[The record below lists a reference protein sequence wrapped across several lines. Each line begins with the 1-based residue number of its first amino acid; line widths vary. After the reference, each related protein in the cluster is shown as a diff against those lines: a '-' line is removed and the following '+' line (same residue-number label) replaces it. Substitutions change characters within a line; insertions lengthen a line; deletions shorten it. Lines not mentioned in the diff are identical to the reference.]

1 VKILKMFLFDLAPA
15 FLLTSNHIQW
25 FCQPKRK
32 SEMKRRVVWIGSAV
46 WLFFFS
52 FLPMVSAAVNLPAND
67 RKNLTILFTHDLH
80 SHFLPDRIPRP
91 SGGHETQ
98 GGYARLAYRI
108 EQERA
113 KAPGRTLLVDAGD
126 IAMGTLFH
134 TNFREEASELRLMA
148 KMGYDAATL
157 GNHDYEFLPAGL
169 AAMLHSARARGERL
183 PALVASNAVFT
194 ADDPRD
200 APLKAAF
207 REFPV
212 KEYAVLERNGLK
224 IGLFGLMGRDA
235 AEDSPYAV
243 PVTFADITERSRV
256 VVDLLRNREKVDLI
270 VCLSHVGTHP
280 MKSRSEDE
288 ILARDVSGIDV
299 IISGHTHTVLPE
311 PILVGKTIIVS
322 AGCFGANL
330 GVLELNWSRDAGARV
345 AAYRLEKISSDL
357 PEDPKIAREIETYKG
372 ILDRRYLAATGNRHD
387 EVIAESAFDLPSPA
401 YGQTALTETGLGNLI
416 ADAYRFAVRRAEGK
430 DYRHIHIAVT
440 FDGIIRDTFL
450 AGKIAVADVFKI
462 LALGLGMDDRAG
474 YPLLA
479 LCLTGTEVRNL
490 LEVQT
495 TIAPMKHDAQFQ
507 VSGLRFTYNPRRIP
521 FDRVLSVEVQEE
533 DGGYR
538 PIVADKIY
546 RVCVNAYA
554 AKMLGF
560 VRKASH
566 GLIRFAPKNAGGN
579 PVADWKAVRIDDA
592 ADKAGI
598 QELKEWVA
606 LARYLS
612 SFPDRNGN
620 GIPDIPE
627 SYRAPEGRSTAQ
639 PSWNPVNL
647 LRGAG
652 WITWGVLAATLIVLI
667 LLALILWRVIRLV
680 RRRAGR

>member
-1 VKILKMFLFDLAPA
+1 
-15 FLLTSNHIQW
+15 
-25 FCQPKRK
+25 
-32 SEMKRRVVWIGSAV
+32 MKRRCLWIGPAVWI
-46 WLFFFS
+46 FFFV
-52 FLPMVSAAVNLPAND
+52 FLPMVSAAADLPSNG
-67 RKNLTILFTHDLH
+67 RKSLKVLFTHDLH

-91 SGGHETQ
+91 GGGHETQ
-98 GGYARLAYRI
+98 GGYARLAHRI

-113 KAPGRTLLVDAGD
+113 KAPERTLLVDGGD

-134 TNFREEASELRLMA
+134 TDFREEASELRLMG

-169 AAMLHSARARGERL
+169 AAMLRSARARGERL
-183 PALVASNAVFT
+183 PVLVASNVVFT
-194 ADDPRD
+194 ADNPWD

-212 KEYAVLERNGLK
+212 LEYTVLERNGLR
-224 IGLFGLMGRDA
+224 IGLFGLMGHDA
-235 AEDSPYAV
+235 AEDCPYSV
-243 PVTFADITERSRV
+243 PVTFANITERSRA
-256 VVDLLRNREKVDLI
+256 VVDVLRNREKVDLI
-270 VCLSHVGTHP
+270 LLLSHVGTHP
-280 MKSRSEDE
+280 VKSRSEDE
-288 ILARDVSGIDV
+288 ILAREVPGIDV

-322 AGCFGANL
+322 AGCFGAYL
-330 GVLELNWSRDAGARV
+330 GALDLDWSRDEGARV

-357 PEDPKIAREIETYKG
+357 PEDPGIAGEIEKYKG
-372 ILDRRYLAATGNRHD
+372 ILNRRYLAATGNSYD
-387 EVIAESAFDLPSPA
+387 EVIAESSFDFPSSA
-401 YGQTALTETGLGNLI
+401 YGRTKLAETGLGNLI

-430 DYRHIHIAVT
+430 DYRHVHIAVT

-479 LCLTGTEVRNL
+479 LYLNGAEVRSL

-495 TIAPMKHDAQFQ
+495 SIAPMKHDAQFQ
-507 VSGLRFTYNPRRIP
+507 VSGLRFTYNPCRVP
-521 FDRVLSVEVQEE
+521 FDRILSVDAQEE
-533 DGGYR
+533 DGTYH
-538 PIVADKIY
+538 PLVADKIY
-546 RVCVNAYA
+546 RICVNAYA

-566 GLIRFAPKNAGGN
+566 GLIRFAPKDAGGN
-579 PVADWKAVRIDDA
+579 PVVDWNTVRIDDEA
-592 ADKAGI
+592 LTAGT

-627 SYRAPEGRSTAQ
+627 SYRSPEGRSSAQ

-652 WITWGVLAATLIVLI
+652 WITWCVLSVAVIVLI
-667 LLALILWRVIRLV
+667 LLALFLRWMIRLT
-680 RRRAGR
+680 RRRARR

>member
-1 VKILKMFLFDLAPA
+1 
-15 FLLTSNHIQW
+15 
-25 FCQPKRK
+25 
-32 SEMKRRVVWIGSAV
+32 MKRRCLWIVPAVWI
-46 WLFFFS
+46 FFFV
-52 FLPMVSAAVNLPAND
+52 FLPMACAAADLPANG
-67 RKNLTILFTHDLH
+67 RKNLTVLFTHDLH

-91 SGGHETQ
+91 GGGHETQ

-113 KAPGRTLLVDAGD
+113 KAPEKTLLVDAGD
-126 IAMGTLFH
+126 VAMGTLFH
-134 TNFREEASELRLMA
+134 TDFREEASELRLMG

-169 AAMLHSARARGERL
+169 AAMLRSARARGERL
-183 PALVASNAVFT
+183 PVLVASNVVFT

-212 KEYAVLERNGLK
+212 LEYTVLERNGLR
-224 IGLFGLMGRDA
+224 IGLFGLMGHDA
-235 AEDSPYAV
+235 AEDCPYSV
-243 PVTFADITERSRV
+243 PVTFADITERSRA

-270 VCLSHVGTHP
+270 LLLSHVGTHP
-280 MKSRSEDE
+280 VKSRSEDE
-288 ILARDVSGIDV
+288 ILAREVPGIDV

-311 PILVGKTIIVS
+311 PILVGKTTIVS
-322 AGCFGANL
+322 AGCFGASL
-330 GVLELNWSRDAGARV
+330 GVLDLDWSREEGARV

-357 PEDPKIAREIETYKG
+357 PEDPGIAREIEKYKG
-372 ILDRRYLAATGNRHD
+372 ILNGRYLAATGNSHD
-387 EVIAESAFDLPSPA
+387 EVIAECTFDFPSSA
-401 YGQTALTETGLGNLI
+401 YGQTKLAETGLGNLI

-430 DYRHIHIAVT
+430 DYRHVHIAVT
-440 FDGIIRDTFL
+440 FDGIIRDTLL
-450 AGKIAVADVFKI
+450 AGKITVADVFKI

-479 LCLTGTEVRNL
+479 LYLNGAEVRSL

-495 TIAPMKHDAQFQ
+495 SIAPMKHDAQFQ
-507 VSGLRFTYNPRRIP
+507 VSGLRFTYNPCRVP
-521 FDRVLSVEVQEE
+521 FDRVLSVDVQEE
-533 DGGYR
+533 DGAYH
-538 PIVADKIY
+538 PLVADKIY
-546 RVCVNAYA
+546 RICVNAYA

-566 GLIRFAPKNAGGN
+566 GLIRFAPKDAGGN
-579 PVADWKAVRIDDA
+579 PVVDWNAVRIDDEA
-592 ADKAGI
+592 VTAGT

-612 SFPDRNGN
+612 SFHDRNGN

-627 SYRAPEGRSTAQ
+627 SYRSPEGRSSAQ

-652 WITWGVLAATLIVLI
+652 WITWCVLAAAVIVLI
-667 LLALILWRVIRLV
+667 LLALIFWWVIRLAW
-680 RRRAGR
+680 RRTRR

>member
-1 VKILKMFLFDLAPA
+1 
-15 FLLTSNHIQW
+15 
-25 FCQPKRK
+25 
-32 SEMKRRVVWIGSAV
+32 MKRRCMRIGPAVWI
-46 WLFFFS
+46 FFFV
-52 FLPMVSAAVNLPAND
+52 FLPMASAAADLPANG
-67 RKNLTILFTHDLH
+67 RKSLTVLFTHDLH

-91 SGGHETQ
+91 GGGHETQ
-98 GGYARLAYRI
+98 GGYARLAHRI

-113 KAPGRTLLVDAGD
+113 KAPERTLLVDAGD

-134 TNFREEASELRLMA
+134 TDFREEASELRLMG

-169 AAMLHSARARGERL
+169 AAMLRSARARGERL
-183 PALVASNAVFT
+183 PVLVASNVVFT

-212 KEYAVLERNGLK
+212 LEYTVLERNGLR
-224 IGLFGLMGRDA
+224 IGLFGLMGHDA
-235 AEDSPYAV
+235 AEDCPYSV
-243 PVTFADITERSRV
+243 PVTFADITERSRAI
-256 VVDLLRNREKVDLI
+256 VDLLRNREKVDLI
-270 VCLSHVGTHP
+270 LLLSHVGTHP
-280 MKSRSEDE
+280 VKSRSEDE
-288 ILARDVSGIDV
+288 ILAREVPGIDV

-322 AGCFGANL
+322 AGCFGAYL
-330 GVLELNWSRDAGARV
+330 GVLDLEWSRDEGARV

-357 PEDPKIAREIETYKG
+357 PEDPRIAREIQKYKG
-372 ILDRRYLAATGNRHD
+372 ILNRRYLAVTGNSHD
-387 EVIAESAFDLPSPA
+387 EVIAESAFDFPSSA
-401 YGQTALTETGLGNLI
+401 YGRTKLAETGLGNLI
-416 ADAYRFAVRRAEGK
+416 TDAYRFAVRRAEGQ
-430 DYRHIHIAVT
+430 DYRHVHIAVT
-440 FDGIIRDTFL
+440 FDGIIRDNFL
-450 AGKIAVADVFKI
+450 AGEIAVADVFKI

-479 LCLTGTEVRNL
+479 LYLNGAEVRSL

-495 TIAPMKHDAQFQ
+495 SIAPMKHDAQFQ
-507 VSGLRFTYNPRRIP
+507 VSGLRFTYNPCRVP
-521 FDRVLSVEVQEE
+521 FDRVLSVDVQEE
-533 DGGYR
+533 DGTYH
-538 PIVADKIY
+538 PLVADKIY
-546 RVCVNAYA
+546 RICVNAYA

-566 GLIRFAPKNAGGN
+566 GLIRFAPKDAGGN
-579 PVADWKAVRIDDA
+579 PVVDWNTVRIDDEA
-592 ADKAGI
+592 MTVGT

-627 SYRAPEGRSTAQ
+627 SYHSPEGRSSAQ
-639 PSWNPVNL
+639 PSWNPMNL

-652 WITWGVLAATLIVLI
+652 WITWCVLAAAVIVLI
-667 LLALILWRVIRLV
+667 LLALILRWVIRLT